1 MEEQLIAMVKED
13 LRKVVEEELKK
24 FLEHYTECQRVD
36 DLWITEDFGVGI
48 EDVKLHGWNCDYR
61 SNIFVRRDD
70 IFEIPQFLCWIEFTD
85 PEHYYARRLAHI
97 NLVYLP
103 KFNRCYIRAEIH
115 DYDIRDV
122 AEHIVEK
129 AEKLALI
136 EQLIEQLKQPD
147 SG

>member
-1 MEEQLIAMVKED
+1 MEEQLIKMVEAD
-13 LRKVVEEELKK
+13 LREVVERELNQ
-24 FLEHYTECQRVD
+24 FLEHYGECQRVND
-36 DLWITEDFGVGI
+36 IRISEDLWVGI
-48 EDVKLHGWNCDYR
+48 ENVRLHGWICDYR
-61 SNIFVRRDD
+61 SNIFVTRDD
-70 IFEIPQFLCWIEFTD
+70 VFEIPQFLCWVEFTD
-85 PEHYYARRLAHI
+85 PEHNFARRLAHI

-115 DYDIRDV
+115 DYIRDV